1 MPLYVASNF
10 KTFDRIL
17 MGPLTSKASVFLVLA
32 LASATAQ
39 VAPTTK
45 AISLAAGKGAQQQAK
60 SASPEEFKMPDPV
73 PIPSMSSEELP
84 ASAPSVSYRSG
95 KLLVDADNATLG
107 EILNLI
113 GKEIGAQIE
122 KPAAAD
128 RERTAAH
135 LSGSPARVLA
145 TLLDDGKFNYII
157 LYPPQQP
164 DHVQKVILTTQTQDP
179 VRPALGVQR
188 TAISRTAATQID
200 PGPTPESQPYPNGST
215 DTSAAL
221 ASTPAAR
228 PDGSQ
233 LQENMAHA
241 QDQLAKAMAEAQLP
255 SNSSGA
261 DNPARPS
268 PNPDAAAQSGDKSPM
283 QVLQDLYQVRKQLQ
297 LQQNQSQKPSQNQ

>member
-1 MPLYVASNF
+1 MV
-10 KTFDRIL
+10 
-17 MGPLTSKASVFLVLA
+17 PLTSKASVFLVLT

-39 VAPTTK
+39 VAPVAK
-45 AISLAAGKGAQQQAK
+45 AISLAADQGARQQAK

-84 ASAPSVSYRSG
+84 ASAPSVSYRGG

-107 EILNLI
+107 EILDSI

-128 RERTAAH
+128 SERTAAH
-135 LSGSPARVLA
+135 LSGSPARVIA
-145 TLLDDGKFNYII
+145 ALLDDGKFNYII

-164 DHVQKVILTTQTQDP
+164 DRVQRVILTTQTKDP
-179 VRPALGVQR
+179 VRPAMGVQR
-188 TAISRTAATQID
+188 ASITPPSARHIEPEPTQ
-200 PGPTPESQPYPNGST
+200 GAQPFPNGST

-221 ASTPAAR
+221 ASTPAVM

-241 QDQLAKAMAEAQLP
+241 QDQVAKAMAEAQLP
-255 SNSSGA
+255 SNSSGTGS
-261 DNPARPS
+261 PAQPS
-268 PNPDAAAQSGDKSPM
+268 SNPDATAQSGDKSPM
-283 QVLQDLYQVRKQLQ
+283 QVLQDLYGARMQLQ
-297 LQQNQSQKPSQNQ
+297 SQQNQSTKPSQN

>member
-1 MPLYVASNF
+1 MV
-10 KTFDRIL
+10 
-17 MGPLTSKASVFLVLA
+17 PLTSKVSVFLLLA
-32 LASATAQ
+32 LVSSPGQIAP
-39 VAPTTK
+39 VAK
-45 AISLAAGKGAQQQAK
+45 A
-60 SASPEEFKMPDPV
+60 ASPVADQGAKQQTNSAPIEEFKMPDPV

-128 RERTAAH
+128 HERTAAH
-135 LSGSPARVLA
+135 LSGSPARVIA
-145 TLLDDGKFNYII
+145 ALLDDGKFNFII

-164 DHVQKVILTTQTQDP
+164 DHVQRVILTTQTQDP

-188 TAISRTAATQID
+188 TAISRPAATQIN
-200 PGPTPESQPYPNGST
+200 PGPTPESQPYPSGSA

-221 ASTPAAR
+221 ASTPAAM

-233 LQENMAHA
+233 LQENVAHA
-241 QDQLAKAMAEAQLP
+241 QDQVAKAMAEAQLP
-255 SNSSGA
+255 SNSSGT
-261 DNPARPS
+261 DSPAQPS
-268 PNPDAAAQSGDKSPM
+268 TNPDATAQSGDKSPM
-283 QVLQDLYQVRKQLQ
+283 QVLQDLYQARKQLQ